1 MLGKPVFFDP
11 TGKRARLLRAVA
23 WVAGTLSTIVIVLFA
38 AILVVVHRPEDKSFD
53 RQLSAHISIR
63 CAWAPTCSPA
73 HAITDSNAA
82 NPELLKTASKLASDL
97 RERERGL
104 RTRHPQAEVVDRHPV
119 PAPLRGSKERSLS
132 IGFYVNWDDN
142 SYPAL
147 KQALPHL
154 DWVIPSWISL
164 EGANLELKAEV
175 DDRVLKLVQ
184 ETKPNVPILPMIQ
197 NAVEGKWDGP
207 GLARLLADP
216 AARTARIEDIVA
228 FLQSNKFQGLTVDF
242 EELPPGAQ
250 KDLRDFLSEL
260 SSVLTSHGM
269 AMVLAVPFDDDSWP
283 YATYAQIADYML
295 LMGYDQHWDQ
305 SAPGSIAGQ
314 GWFETILDK
323 RMQELD
329 PDRTI
334 VAIGGY
340 GYDWIKGHETQELTF
355 EEAVLSAKDSEAE
368 IQFDPKTANPHFS
381 FIEDDGNRHDVW
393 FLDGVTAYNEIEA
406 GDAYGVAG
414 YALWRVGSEDP
425 SVWSVLGRPYGSP
438 PPDGLRE
445 IGTSQD
451 IDFEGYGEIL
461 HVREVPATGKRAFDI
476 DHDTGQIVDETYKA
490 VPTPF
495 VIERTGATPGKLALT
510 FDDGPDPDWTPKI
523 LDILKQKNVR
533 ASFFIIGENAQANPD
548 LVRRI
553 LAEGHD
559 VGNHTYTHPNLGDLP
574 DSLVSLEINANQRL
588 FEALTGRS
596 MRLFRAPFLGDAEPT
611 TSDETV
617 PIGIAQ
623 SMGYVTVG
631 LHVDP
636 NDWLHPPADT
646 IVNRVIEQV
655 TDPNPAISGHVV
667 LLHDSG
673 GDRSQTVAALPK
685 IIDSLRAK
693 GYDFVPIS
701 ELAGLSRDQAMPPLP
716 PLSYAQLFSLPV
728 FMTLTWLGRMLTGL
742 FVLAIC
748 LGVARVLFLTAAGL
762 GNRRAER
769 RRVPPQ
775 LPEPPPLQTVLIP
788 AYNEGKVIA
797 GAVRHILASDYP
809 NLEVIVIDDGSADD
823 TSEQVRIHFA
833 SDPRVRLF
841 RVPNGGKAAALNIG
855 LKEARGDVVVAL
867 DADTHF
873 EKDAISKLVRWF
885 QDPAVGAVAGNAKVG
900 NRVNMITR
908 WQALEY
914 VTSQNLE
921 RRALAALGCIT
932 VVPGAIGAWKREA
945 LERLGGFPANTLA
958 EDQDLTLSLLT
969 AGHTVLYDS
978 TAIGW
983 TEAPDTV
990 SGLIKQRFR
999 WAFGTLQ
1006 CLWKHRRITLRPRYG
1021 SLGLIA
1027 IPQIWLFQFLLTA
1040 IAPLVDLAL
1049 IWQIVTSSLQLL
1061 QHQDQYD
1068 PDTLRKV
1075 VAYYLIFLVIDL
1087 GSATVALLM
1096 ERREKWRLV
1105 PLLVL
1110 QRFGYRQLM
1119 YWVVLK
1125 ALFTA
1130 AIGPLVGWGKLERK
1144 ATVGTAA
1151 A

>member
-11 TGKRARLLRAVA
+11 TGKRARFLRAAA
-23 WVAGTLSTIVIVLFA
+23 WTVGTLSAVIFVLFA
-38 AILVVVHRPEDKSFD
+38 AILLVVHTPEEDKSFD
-53 RQLSAHISIR
+53 RQLSAHTSIR

-73 HAITDSNAA
+73 HAVFDANAVA
-82 NPELLKTASKLASDL
+82 PELLKAASKLASDL
-97 RERERGL
+97 REKERAL
-104 RTRHPQAEVVDRHPV
+104 RTRHPQAEVVNRRPL
-119 PAPLRGSKERSLS
+119 PAPLRGSTDRALS

-147 KQALPHL
+147 KRALPHL
-154 DWVIPSWISL
+154 DWVVPSWMSL
-164 EGANLELKAEV
+164 EGKDLTLNADI

-184 ETKPNVPILPMIQ
+184 ETKPDTPILPMIQ
-197 NAVEGKWDGP
+197 NAVEGKWNGA

-216 AARTARIEDIVA
+216 AARAARIDDIVS
-228 FLQSNKFQGLTVDF
+228 FLQANKFQGLTVDF
-242 EELPPGAQ
+242 EEVPPSAQ
-250 KDLRDFLSEL
+250 NDLKDFLTEL
-260 SSVLTSHGM
+260 SGALTAHGL
-269 AMVLAVPFDDDSWP
+269 ALVLAVPFDDDSWP
-283 YATYAQIADYML
+283 YASYATIADYLL

-305 SAPGSIAGQ
+305 SSPGSIAGED
-314 GWFETILDK
+314 WFETILDK
-323 RMQELD
+323 RMQTLD

-334 VAIGGY
+334 VALGGY
-340 GYDWIKGHETQELTF
+340 GYDWIKGHQTQELTF
-355 EEAVLSAKDSEAE
+355 EEAVLSAKDSEADIE
-368 IQFDPKTANPHFS
+368 FDPKSANPHFS

-406 GDAYGVAG
+406 GDAYRMAG
-414 YALWRVGSEDP
+414 YALWRIGSEDP
-425 SVWSVLGRPYGSP
+425 SVWSVFGQPYGAP
-438 PPDGLRE
+438 PPQGLRE

-451 IDFEGYGEIL
+451 IDFEGNGEVL
-461 HVREVPATGKRAFDI
+461 HVRELPEPGKRAFDI

-495 VIERTGATPGKLALT
+495 VIERTGSAPGKLALT
-510 FDDGPDPDWTPKI
+510 FDDGPDPDWTPQI
-523 LDILKQKNVR
+523 LNILKQKHVH

-553 LAEGHD
+553 LAAGHD
-559 VGNHTYTHPNLGDLP
+559 IGNHTYTHPNLGDLP
-574 DSLVSLEINANQRL
+574 ASLVRLEINANQRL

-611 TSDETV
+611 TSDEIV

-636 NDWLHPPADT
+636 NDWLHPPADD
-646 IVNRVIEQV
+646 IVNRVIAQV
-655 TDPNPAISGHVV
+655 TDPNPEVSGHIV

-673 GDRSQTVAALPK
+673 GDRSQTVAALPRL
-685 IIDSLRAK
+685 IDALRSK
-693 GYDFVPIS
+693 GYEFVTVS
-701 ELAGLSRDQAMPPLP
+701 ELAGLTRDQAMPPLP

-728 FMTLTWLGRMLTGL
+728 FMTLSWLGRVLTGL

-762 GNRRAER
+762 GNRRAEQ
-769 RRVPPQ
+769 RRVPPR
-775 LPEPPPLQTVLIP
+775 LPEPAPLVTVLIP
-788 AYNEGKVIA
+788 AFNEMKVIV
-797 GAVRHILASDYP
+797 GAVRHILASSYA
-809 NLEVIVIDDGSADD
+809 NLEVIVIDDGSTDG
-823 TSEQVRIHFA
+823 TSEQVRTHFA
-833 SDPRVRLF
+833 GDGRVRLF
-841 RVPNGGKAAALNIG
+841 RVQNGGKAAALNTG
-855 LKEARGDVVVAL
+855 LRAARGEVVVAL

-873 EKDAISKLVRWF
+873 ETDAIAKLVRWF
-885 QDPAVGAVAGNAKVG
+885 ADESVGAVAGNAKVG

-932 VVPGAIGAWKREA
+932 VVPGAIGAWRREA
-945 LERLGGFPANTLA
+945 LARLGGFPSDTLA
-958 EDQDLTLSLLT
+958 EDQDLTLSLLI
-969 AGHTVLYDS
+969 GGYKVLYDS
-978 TAIGW
+978 SAIGW
-983 TEAPDTV
+983 TEAPDTL

-1006 CLWKHRRITLRPRYG
+1006 CLWKHRQVTLRPHHG
-1021 SLGLIA
+1021 TLGLIA
-1027 IPQIWLFQFLLTA
+1027 IPQTWLFQFLLTA
-1040 IAPLVDLAL
+1040 IAPIVDLAL
-1049 IWQIVTSSLQLL
+1049 IWQIITATLQLM

-1075 VAYYLIFLVIDL
+1075 VAYYVIFLVIDL

-1125 ALFTA
+1125 ALATA

-1144 ATVGTAA
+1144 ATVGATA
-1151 A
+1151 